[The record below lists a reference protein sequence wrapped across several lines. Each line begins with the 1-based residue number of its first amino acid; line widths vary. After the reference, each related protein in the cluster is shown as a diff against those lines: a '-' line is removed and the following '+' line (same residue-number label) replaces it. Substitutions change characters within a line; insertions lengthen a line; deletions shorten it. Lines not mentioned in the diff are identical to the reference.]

1 MSVRKYLV
9 ILSMMFFGASGDAL
23 LARGMK
29 QAGAIDIHHILNVF
43 AVLSSPYILLGI
55 VSLLIFMGS
64 YMTALSFA
72 DLSYVMPATAISY
85 VLMTLLSIFWLH
97 ERVGAERWSGIVF
110 IVTGVGLVAGG
121 PWRTGDPPESGAGLD
136 AAEERR

>member
-1 MSVRKYLV
+1 
-9 ILSMMFFGASGDAL
+9 MMFFGATGDAL

-29 QAGAIDIHHILNVF
+29 QEGAIDIHHIVNVLV
-43 AVLSSPYILLGI
+43 VLANPYVLVGI
-55 VSLLIFMGS
+55 VSLLIFMWS

-97 ERVGAERWSGIVF
+97 ERVGAERWSGILF
-110 IVTGVGLVAGG
+110 IVTGVGLVAGE
-121 PWRTGDPPESGAGLD
+121 PWRTGDPPAAVAEVD
-136 AAEERR
+136 AAEKRR